1 MRPEPPLP
9 DEPAGEPA
17 PRRVYT
23 VEQANR
29 ALPLVRRIAED
40 IVAQYGRWQERV
52 REFEIVTTRS
62 TADRQD
68 ERAARLQREVQAL
81 AAEIDGYVAELAEL
95 GVEFKDY
102 ERGLLDFP
110 GERDGRPVYLCW
122 QLGEPAVRF
131 WHELDAG
138 FPGRRPIDPPDNS

>member
-1 MRPEPPLP
+1 MTDRT
-9 DEPAGEPA
+9 
-17 PRRVYT
+17 YS

-29 ALPLVRRIAED
+29 TLPLVRRIAED
-40 IVAQYGRWQERV
+40 IVRQYARWQERV
-52 REFEIVTTRS
+52 RLFETATTQHPDGR
-62 TADRQD
+62 D
-68 ERAARLQREVQAL
+68 EAAALQREVQAL
-81 AAEIDGYVAELAEL
+81 ASEIDGYVAELAEL

-138 FPGRRPIDPPDNS
+138 FPGRQPIDPTN

>member
-1 MRPEPPLP
+1 MPE
-9 DEPAGEPA
+9 
-17 PRRVYT
+17 RVYT
-23 VEQANR
+23 IEQANR
-29 ALPLVRRIAED
+29 TLPLVRRIAED
-40 IVAQYGRWQERV
+40 IVTQYGRWQERV

-62 TADRQD
+62 TADQQD

-81 AAEIDGYVAELAEL
+81 AAEIDSYVAELAEL

-110 GERDGRPVYLCW
+110 GEREGRPVYLCW

-138 FPGRRPIDPPDNS
+138 FPGRRPVDTPDS

>member
-1 MRPEPPLP
+1 MPQRP
-9 DEPAGEPA
+9 
-17 PRRVYT
+17 YT

-29 ALPLVRRIAED
+29 TLPLVRRIAED
-40 IVAQYGRWQERV
+40 IVRQYARWQQRV
-52 REFEIVTTRS
+52 RQFEAATTQQG
-62 TADRQD
+62 AAHD
-68 ERAARLQREVQAL
+68 EAGSLQREVQAL
-81 AAEIDGYVAELAEL
+81 AAEIDGYVAELADL

-138 FPGRRPIDPPDNS
+138 FPGRQPIDPTH